1 LEAPGRPERS
11 LMNKTIIVS
20 NRLPVKV
27 KDTDGRIDFI
37 PSEGGVATG
46 LGTIYKEGNN
56 VWIGWPGVEV
66 SDIALQ
72 EEITAKVAD
81 QNLVP
86 VFLDHDEINNFYEG
100 FCNEILWPVFH
111 YMSTYARYELSYWN
125 FYKSVNTKYKNAI
138 IKLAEPGD
146 IIWVHDYQLLLLP
159 EMLKKELPD
168 VSIGFFQHIPF
179 PSYELFRLIP
189 WRKELLQ
196 GMLGADLVGFHTY
209 DDCRHFLSASTR
221 ILPVTANANIVSTEH
236 GSTVVEAFPM
246 GIDNE
251 KFENLV
257 QDETVRENINI
268 LKDTFDGLKVCL
280 SIDRL
285 DYSKGILQRLQAFE
299 LLLQENPEFN
309 EKVMLYMVV
318 VPSRDTVP
326 QYKELRDEID
336 KLVGNINGR
345 YRTINWHPIHYFYR
359 SFDIYILSALYH
371 ISDICLI
378 TPMRDGMNLVCKEY
392 VASRTQNTGVLI
404 LSEMAGAS
412 KELSDAIIVNPNDAV
427 AIKQA
432 IVEALNMPEA
442 EQERRMG
449 QMRQIVR
456 KFNIKH
462 WVKIFM
468 DKLAEVK
475 QLQQSMLAKHVSHS
489 TLLKIKHK
497 YDSAYKRIIF
507 LDYDG
512 TLVGFNV
519 NINKA
524 SPDKEL
530 LEMLKN
536 ISGIPENKVVLIS
549 GRNYNTLQEWFA
561 DLDLDMIAEHGAW
574 HKKSDQGWVNLPEL
588 VDTWKKDIYPLLETY
603 SDRTPGAF
611 IEEKSYS
618 LVWHYRKVERDLGEL
633 RANELLNN
641 LEYLIRDKHLQLLR
655 GNKVIEIKS
664 MEINKGKSAL
674 TWLAE
679 KDYDFIMAIGDD
691 HTDEDIFKALPAD
704 AITIKVGS
712 NISAASFYVR
722 DHSDVRKLLKTITT
736 YSDISVH
743 N

>member
-1 LEAPGRPERS
+1 MG
-11 LMNKTIIVS
+11 KTIIVS

-27 KDTDGRIDFI
+27 REANGEMEIV

-46 LGTIYKEGNN
+46 LGAIYKEGNN
-56 VWIGWPGVEV
+56 VWLGWPGVEI
-66 SDIALQ
+66 SDADQQQDIIAK
-72 EEITAKVAD
+72 ITS

-86 VFLDHDEINNFYEG
+86 VFLNHEEINNFYEG

-111 YMSTYARYELSYWN
+111 YMSTYARYELPYWN
-125 FYKSVNTKYKNAI
+125 FYQSVNIKYKNAI
-138 IKLAEPGD
+138 LEIAEPGD

-159 EMLKKELPD
+159 EMLKKELTG

-189 WRKELLQ
+189 WRKEILQ
-196 GMLGADLVGFHTY
+196 GVLGADLVGFHTY
-209 DDCRHFLSASTR
+209 DDCRHFISAATR
-221 ILPVTANANIVSTEH
+221 ILPVTATANIISTDH

-251 KFENLV
+251 KFESLV
-257 QDETVRENINI
+257 KDETVRDNINI
-268 LKDTFDGLKVCL
+268 LTDTFRGMKVCL

-299 LLLQENPEFN
+299 LLLHENPEFL

-326 QYKELRDEID
+326 QYKDLRDEID
-336 KLVGNINGR
+336 KLVGNINAR

-378 TPMRDGMNLVCKEY
+378 TPMRDGMNLVSKEY
-392 VASRTQNTGVLI
+392 VASRTQNNGVLI

-412 KELSDAIIVNPNDAV
+412 KELSDAVIVNPNDSI
-427 AIKQA
+427 AIKTA
-432 IVEALNMPEA
+432 IVEALHMPEA
-442 EQERRMG
+442 EQERRML
-449 QMRQIVR
+449 QMRQIVS

-468 DKLAEVK
+468 VRLAEVK
-475 QLQQSMLAKHVSHS
+475 ELQQSMLAKLVSPGTMS
-489 TLLKIKHK
+489 GIKQK
-497 YDSAYKRIIF
+497 YDTAEKRIIF

-519 NINKA
+519 NINRA
-524 SPDKEL
+524 IPDQDL
-530 LEMLKN
+530 LTLLKQL
-536 ISGIPENKVVLIS
+536 SAVPENRVVLIS
-549 GRNYNTLQEWFA
+549 GRNYNTLTEWFGTM
-561 DLDLDMIAEHGAW
+561 DIDMIAEHGAW
-574 HKKSDQGWVNLPEL
+574 HKRTGQSWVNLPDL
-588 VDTWKKDIYPLLETY
+588 ADTWKKDIYPLLETY
-603 SDRTPGAF
+603 SDRTPGSF

-641 LEYLIRDKHLQLLR
+641 LEYLIRDKHLQILR

-664 MEINKGKSAL
+664 MDINKGKSAL
-674 TWLAE
+674 TWLSE
-679 KDYDFIMAIGDD
+679 EEFDFVMAIGDD
-691 HTDEDIFKALPAD
+691 ITDEDIFKALPEQ

-712 NISAASFYVR
+712 NISAAAFYVR
-722 DHSDVRKLLKTITT
+722 DYADVRKLLRSIT
-736 YSDISVH
+736 SHASISAI

>member
-1 LEAPGRPERS
+1 MS
-11 LMNKTIIVS
+11 KTIIVS

-27 KDTDGRIDFI
+27 KEFNGSIDLI
-37 PSEGGVATG
+37 PSEGGLATG
-46 LGTIYKEGNN
+46 LNTVYKERNN
-56 VWIGWPGVEV
+56 VWVGWPGVEIPDMGV
-66 SDIALQ
+66 QNDIAQ
-72 EEITAKVAD
+72 KIAG
-81 QNLVP
+81 QNLFP
-86 VFLDHDEINNFYEG
+86 VFLDHEEINNFYEG

-111 YMSTYARYELSYWN
+111 YMSTYARYDLAYWN
-125 FYKSVNTKYKNAI
+125 YYQSVNEKYKDAI
-138 IKLAEPGD
+138 LDIAEPGD

-159 EMLKKELPD
+159 ELLKNQLPS

-209 DDCRHFLSASTR
+209 DDCRHFISSSTR
-221 ILPVTANANIVSTEH
+221 ILPVTANANIISTDH

-246 GIDNE
+246 GIDNV

-257 QDETVRENINI
+257 NDETVKENINI
-268 LKDTFDGLKVCL
+268 LKDTFNGMKVCL

-285 DYSKGILQRLQAFE
+285 DYSKGILQRIQAFE
-299 LLLQENPEFN
+299 LLLQENPEYI
-309 EKVMLYMVV
+309 EQVMLYMVV
-318 VPSRDTVP
+318 VPSRDTVQ
-326 QYKELRDEID
+326 QYKELKDEID
-336 KLVGNINGR
+336 KIVGNINAR

-359 SFDIYILSALYH
+359 SFDIYILSALYQ
-371 ISDICLI
+371 IADICII
-378 TPMRDGMNLVCKEY
+378 TPMRDGMNLVSKEY
-392 VASRTQNTGVLI
+392 VASRTQNDGVLI

-412 KELSDAIIVNPNDAV
+412 KELSDALIVNPNDAV
-427 AIKQA
+427 AIKAA
-432 IVEALNMPEA
+432 IAEALQMPLP
-442 EQERRMG
+442 EQERRMVP
-449 QMRQIVR
+449 MRQIVS
-456 KFNIKH
+456 KFNVKH
-462 WVKIFM
+462 WAKIFM
-468 DKLAEVK
+468 DRLAEVK
-475 QLQQSMLAKHVSHS
+475 QLQHSMLAKQVNQN

-497 YDSAYKRIIF
+497 YNSAYKRIIF

-519 NINKA
+519 NIYKA

-530 LEMLKN
+530 LDILKQL
-536 ISGIPENKVVLIS
+536 STIPENKVVLIS
-549 GRNYNTLQEWFA
+549 GRNYNTLEEWFS
-561 DLDLDMIAEHGAW
+561 DLNLDMIAEHGAW

-603 SDRTPGAF
+603 SDRTPGSF

-618 LVWHYRKVERDLGEL
+618 LVWHYRKVERGFGEL

-641 LEYLIRDKHLQLLR
+641 LEYLIRDKRLQILR

-679 KDYDFIMAIGDD
+679 DDYDFIMAVGDD
-691 HTDEDIFKALPAD
+691 HTDEDIFKVLPSD

-712 NISAASFYVR
+712 NISAAAFYVR
-722 DHSDVRKLLKTITT
+722 DHSDIRNLLKELITA
-736 YSDISVH
+736 SHVSER
-743 N
+743 